1 MVSEREFV
9 DGAGWISDE
18 SDFHGSSRVRSILRK
33 RCGKAAALESLDS
46 FAQLKAETVKPEC
59 EIRAAGNHDSSSR
72 SSQTIPAQ
80 KVSDCLYSR
89 SLHSVKRES
98 DRDWVKLDSAS
109 DESARNDSDADHSS
123 DSHSHKDPAFW
134 QPEAE
139 NILNFL
145 RRLPV
150 EDRRTNRVG
159 PWLWVRD
166 PGRARKECEVQK
178 KNDLTSFIGRAN
190 TLLEAFKGE
199 EAKIKSTLQDKAQAT
214 ITKKLKPHR
223 EQLEDNLVNLA
234 VETGTTYGKW
244 MLFPSPDDLPRTWR
258 LVAEATAA
266 GKLGPATK
274 VATHDPSST
283 KPERVICVYTFDF
296 TDIKDV
302 RRVLHG
308 LAELGLCGPRDQRG
322 IFYKA
327 DAWTY
332 MDFKSDNPYR
342 IKASFYSSRAMLK
355 GELPDGVVGRMLK
368 R

>member
-1 MVSEREFV
+1 MASEREFV

-18 SDFHGSSRVRSILRK
+18 SDFHGSSRVQSMFRK
-33 RCGKAAALESLDS
+33 KCGKAVALDGLNL
-46 FAQLKAETVKPEC
+46 FAHLKAETANPGGKIEPE
-59 EIRAAGNHDSSSR
+59 EDHRSLSPSSR
-72 SSQTIPAQ
+72 TGPAQ
-80 KVSDCLYSR
+80 NLSDRLDSR
-89 SLHSVKRES
+89 PLQSVMRES
-98 DRDWVKLDSAS
+98 DRSGVGLDSAG
-109 DESARNDSDADHSS
+109 DESARNASDADHSS
-123 DSHSHKDPAFW
+123 GLRSHKDPAVW
-134 QPEAE
+134 QSETE
-139 NILNFL
+139 EILTFL

-150 EDRRTNRVG
+150 EDPLTNHVG
-159 PWLWVRD
+159 SWLWVRD
-166 PGRARKECEVQK
+166 PGGARKESEVQK
-178 KNDLTSFIGRAN
+178 RTDSTSFIGGAN
-190 TLLEAFKGE
+190 ALLEAFKGQ
-199 EAKIKSTLQDKAQAT
+199 EARIKSTMQYKAQAT

-223 EQLEDNLVNLA
+223 EQLEDDLVKLA
-234 VETGTTYGKW
+234 LETGTTYGKW

-266 GKLGPATK
+266 GKLGPVTK

-296 TDIKDV
+296 TDVKDV
-302 RRVLHG
+302 RRVLHE

-332 MDFKSDNPYR
+332 MDFKSDNPYK

-355 GELPDGVVGRMLK
+355 GEVPDGVMGRMLK

>member
-1 MVSEREFV
+1 MASEREFV

-18 SDFHGSSRVRSILRK
+18 SDFHGSSRVQSMFRK
-33 RCGKAAALESLDS
+33 RCGKAAALESLNS
-46 FAQLKAETVKPEC
+46 FPQLKAETVKPEC
-59 EIRAAGNHDSSSR
+59 EIEAAGNHDPPSQ
-72 SSQTIPAQ
+72 SSQTTSAQ
-80 KVSDCLYSR
+80 KASDCLDLS
-89 SLHSVKRES
+89 SLASVKRKS
-98 DRDWVKLDSAS
+98 DRNGVKLDSAS
-109 DESARNDSDADHSS
+109 DESADNGSDADHPS
-123 DSHSHKDPAFW
+123 DSHSHKDPAVW

-150 EDRRTNRVG
+150 EDPRTNRVG

-166 PGRARKECEVQK
+166 PGRARKEREVQK
-178 KNDLTSFIGRAN
+178 KNDLTSFMGRAN
-190 TLLEAFKGE
+190 ALLEAFEEK
-199 EAKIKSTLQDKAQAT
+199 EAKIKSTMQDKAQAT

-223 EQLEDNLVNLA
+223 EQLEDDLVNLA

-244 MLFPSPDDLPRTWR
+244 MLFPSPDNLPRTWR

-266 GKLGPATK
+266 GKLGPTTK

-296 TDIKDV
+296 SDIKDV
-302 RRVLHG
+302 RRVLHE

-355 GELPDGVVGRMLK
+355 G
-368 R
+368 

>member
-1 MVSEREFV
+1 MASEREFV

-18 SDFHGSSRVRSILRK
+18 SDFHGSSRVQSMFRR
-33 RCGKAAALESLDS
+33 RCGKAAALDSLNSFAHFKAKTAKPEGEIEPAEDHRSLSPSFRAKPAQNVSGRLDS
-46 FAQLKAETVKPEC
+46 RPLQSAM
-59 EIRAAGNHDSSSR
+59 
-72 SSQTIPAQ
+72 
-80 KVSDCLYSR
+80 
-89 SLHSVKRES
+89 RES
-98 DRDWVKLDSAS
+98 DRSGMRLDSA
-109 DESARNDSDADHSS
+109 DDDSARTASDADYSSGHS
-123 DSHSHKDPAFW
+123 DKDPAVW
-134 QPEAE
+134 QSETE
-139 NILNFL
+139 DMITFL

-150 EDRRTNRVG
+150 EDPRTNHVG

-166 PGRARKECEVQK
+166 PGRARKEREVQK
-178 KNDLTSFIGRAN
+178 RTDLTSFIGGAN
-190 TLLEAFKGE
+190 ALLEAFKGQ
-199 EAKIKSTLQDKAQAT
+199 EARIKSTMQDKAQAT

-223 EQLEDNLVNLA
+223 EQLEDDLVKLA
-234 VETGTTYGKW
+234 LETGTTCGKW

-302 RRVLHG
+302 RRVLHE
-308 LAELGLCGPRDQRG
+308 LAESGLCGPRDQRG

-332 MDFKSDNPYR
+332 MDFKSDNPYK

-355 GELPDGVVGRMLK
+355 GEVPDGVVGRMLK

>member
-1 MVSEREFV
+1 MGPEREFV

-18 SDFHGSSRVRSILRK
+18 SDFHGSSKVRSMFRK
-33 RCGKAAALESLDS
+33 RCGKVAPFETLNS

-59 EIRAAGNHDSSSR
+59 ETGAAENHGSLPP
-72 SSQTIPAQ
+72 SSQAKSAQ
-80 KVSDCLYSR
+80 NTSE
-89 SLHSVKRES
+89 SLGLLSQPPVMREG
-98 DRDWVKLDSAS
+98 DGGVVMLDSGS
-109 DESARNDSDADHSS
+109 DKTAHNASDADHSS
-123 DSHSHKDPAFW
+123 DLHSHKDPAVW
-134 QPEAE
+134 QSGVED
-139 NILNFL
+139 ILTFI

-150 EDRRTNRVG
+150 EDPLTNRVG

-166 PGRARKECEVQK
+166 PGRARKEREVQK
-178 KNDLTSFIGRAN
+178 KADLTSFIGGAHA
-190 TLLEAFKGE
+190 LLEAFKGQ
-199 EAKIKSTLQDKAQAT
+199 EAKIKSTMQDKAQAT

-223 EQLEDNLVNLA
+223 EKLEDDLVNLA

-266 GKLGPATK
+266 GKLGPVTK
-274 VATHDPSST
+274 AATHDPSSN
-283 KPERVICVYTFDF
+283 KPERVICVNTFDF
-296 TDIKDV
+296 TDTKDV
-302 RRVLHG
+302 RRVLNE

-342 IKASFYSSRAMLK
+342 IKASFFSSRAMLK
-355 GELPDGVVGRMLK
+355 GEMPDGVMGRMLK
-368 R
+368 G

>member
-1 MVSEREFV
+1 MASEREFV

-18 SDFHGSSRVRSILRK
+18 SDFHGSSRVQSMFRK
-33 RCGKAAALESLDS
+33 RCGKAAALESLNS

-59 EIRAAGNHDSSSR
+59 EIEAAGNHDPP
-72 SSQTIPAQ
+72 SQSAQ
-80 KVSDCLYSR
+80 KASDCLDPS
-89 SLHSVKRES
+89 SIASVKRKS
-98 DRDWVKLDSAS
+98 DRDGVKLDSAS
-109 DESARNDSDADHSS
+109 DESARNGSDADHSS
-123 DSHSHKDPAFW
+123 DLHSHKDPAVW

-150 EDRRTNRVG
+150 EDPRTNRVG

-166 PGRARKECEVQK
+166 PGRARKEREVQK
-178 KNDLTSFIGRAN
+178 KNDLTSFMGRAN
-190 TLLEAFKGE
+190 ALLLAFKDE
-199 EAKIKSTLQDKAQAT
+199 EAKIKSTMQDKAQAT

-223 EQLEDNLVNLA
+223 EQLEDDLVNLA

-283 KPERVICVYTFDF
+283 KPEGVICVYTFDF

-355 GELPDGVVGRMLK
+355 GEVPDGVVGRMLK